1 MAKFTRWG
9 RNIAAELFP
18 TYSSQTQREKP
29 EKNEIL
35 VIRTWQLPVIICW
48 HVQPELR
55 GSTGGMNIIIFFLRQ
70 IIYFSCMNHSVTT
83 DHWTLINVI
92 IQLSEALCFFLSRF
106 HLQTVI
112 TGWVRSTFWETKQ
125 SRSIQNGKK
134 CPGSSQEDRDHWD
147 SVIWVWLKR
156 FWVSI
161 DSTFPG
167 GITASSHSFI
177 IDKYLLG
184 APRTRLSLRQHRE
197 RPRQRFPS
205 PSGGGGLNTHADKLL
220 ALKMVKVDEQKLPL
234 AWAKTLGLG
243 HLDSHPR
250 NFREKLCGPNQGM

>member
-1 MAKFTRWG
+1 MLTCTTGIKRFYWW
-9 RNIAAELFP
+9 
-18 TYSSQTQREKP
+18 
-29 EKNEIL
+29 NE
-35 VIRTWQLPVIICW
+35 
-48 HVQPELR
+48 HYY
-55 GSTGGMNIIIFFLRQ
+55 FFLRQ
-70 IIYFSCMNHSVTT
+70 VIYFSCMNHSVTA
-83 DHWTLINVI
+83 DRWTLINVI

-106 HLQTVI
+106 HLHTVI

-125 SRSIQNGKK
+125 SMSIQNGKK
-134 CPGSSQEDRDHWD
+134 CPGSSQEDRDHWV
-147 SVIWVWLKR
+147 SSFGASLKR

-177 IDKYLLG
+177 FDKYLLD
-184 APRTRLSLRQHRE
+184 APSLQQHRE

-220 ALKMVKVDEQKLPL
+220 ALRMVKVDEWKCPL
-234 AWAKTLGLG
+234 AWAKTLGSG

-250 NFREKLCGPNQGM
+250 NFREKLCGSSQGM